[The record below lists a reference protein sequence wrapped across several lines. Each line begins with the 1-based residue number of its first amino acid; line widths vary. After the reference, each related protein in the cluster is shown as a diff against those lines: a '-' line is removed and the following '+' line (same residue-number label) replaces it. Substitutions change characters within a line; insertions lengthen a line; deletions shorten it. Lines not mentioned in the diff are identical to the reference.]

1 MRPMDAPRS
10 FPRSP
15 SPEEFPMRVW
25 FPLVGGL
32 ALCMA
37 SVAALAHPL
46 TVADLEARFQEL
58 NGAAMSAYDAGDYGA
73 SADHFR
79 QLLEEVD
86 LTFIPGSETGVYY
99 NYACSAALA
108 GRGDEALD
116 ALSEAVAGGWSN
128 LDHLRRDTD
137 LDAIRDRPEFEALVK
152 RMVSARETEARIW
165 DGAAF
170 DIPYAEDLPEDLKIA
185 GLSRLWMEAKI
196 NFAFFDQVPGLDW
209 DQAYLDAMP
218 RVRATTS
225 TKDYYRVLQETVA
238 LLEDGHTN
246 VYHPRELREE
256 VWSRPPIRTALIEG
270 RVIVTEIRNDELRG
284 VSVGDELLTVNG
296 QPVKAYA
303 AEHVAPI
310 VCASTPQDRDNRL
323 YGHMLLQGAKDE
335 PVTATLETAAGERR
349 EVILPRDLPAI
360 NTRSH
365 VEARML
371 DDGVGYLAIHTFSG
385 QVPVDSLV
393 AEAWT
398 IVGEADGLVIDI
410 RDNGGGSSGWWV
422 MRYLTS
428 EYELND
434 WATREYLPS
443 YRAWGRAQKWHRQV
457 LGTRSGNDDPFEGK
471 VALLVSRRT
480 FSAAEDLASVFHWSK
495 RGETVGEATG
505 GSTGQPL
512 FFTLP
517 GGGSGRICTK
527 RDTYPDGSEWVGYG
541 IPATVEVPQT
551 VAAIRAGR
559 DEVLERAVALVR

>member
-1 MRPMDAPRS
+1 
-10 FPRSP
+10 
-15 SPEEFPMRVW
+15 MRVW
-25 FPLVGGL
+25 SPLAGGL
-32 ALCMA
+32 ALVVA
-37 SVAALAHPL
+37 SAASLAHPL

-58 NGAAMSAYDAGDYGA
+58 NGAAMSAYDAGAHGA

-79 QLLEEVD
+79 ELVEEVD
-86 LTFIPGSETGVYY
+86 LTFLPGTASGVYY
-99 NYACSAALA
+99 NYACSASLA
-108 GRGDEALD
+108 GRADEALD
-116 ALSEAVAGGWSN
+116 ALSEAVAHGWSN
-128 LDHLRRDTD
+128 VDHLRRDTD
-137 LDAIRDRPEFEALVK
+137 LDHIRDLPRFAAIVE
-152 RMVSARETEARIW
+152 RMETARTIEARIW

-170 DIPYAEDLPEDLKIA
+170 ATPYADDLPEDLRIA

-196 NFAFFDQVPGLDW
+196 NFAFFDQVPDLDW
-209 DQAYLDAMP
+209 DQVYLDAIP

-225 TKDYYRVLQETVA
+225 TNAYYRVLQETVA

-246 VYHPRELREE
+246 VYHPRELATEL
-256 VWSRPPIRTALIEG
+256 WYRPPINTALVEG
-270 RVIVTEIRNDELRG
+270 RVIVTEVRNEELGG
-284 VSVGDELLTVNG
+284 VSVGDELLTVDG
-296 QPVKAYA
+296 QPVEAYA
-303 AEHVAPI
+303 VEHVAPI
-310 VCASTPQDRDNRL
+310 VCASTPQDRESRL
-323 YGHMLLQGAKDE
+323 YGHMLLQGAKDD
-335 PVTATLETAAGERR
+335 PVTATIETAAGERR

-360 NTRSH
+360 NTRPH

-398 IVGEADGLVIDI
+398 IVGDADGLVIDI
-410 RDNGGGSSGWWV
+410 RANGGGSSGWWV

-443 YRAWGRAQKWHRQV
+443 YRAWGRAQTWHRQV
-457 LGTRSGNDDPFEGK
+457 LGTRAGNEDPFEGK
-471 VALLVSRRT
+471 VALLIGPRT
-480 FSAAEDLASVFHWSK
+480 FSAAEDLASAFYWSK

-541 IPATVEVPQT
+541 IPATVEVPLT